1 MAAER
6 TALSSLFI
14 PLWFGFLALPFMGI
28 RGSLKLSAALYALT
42 FLLRYSGRI
51 SALYGM
57 LETASQVFYFR
68 NCSILFRRAKPVWIG
83 LLFVIPLL
91 LDNYQM
97 DVLTMAGLYVL
108 LALGLNVAV
117 GFAGLL
123 DLGYAAFYAVG
134 AYSYAILS
142 TWFHLDFWLA
152 LPLGGLLAGCFGF
165 LLGVV
170 TLRLKGDYLAIV
182 TLGFIQ
188 IIHLVLNNWDSLTR
202 GPKGI
207 SGIPHPQLGGF
218 SFNRPIDYYYL
229 ILFIVISALVFI
241 QRINRS
247 RIGRAWVAIRED
259 EIAAEAMGINTTRM
273 KILAFVIGSAWA
285 GAGGAFFAGKFG
297 FVSPES
303 FTFFES
309 ILILSMVVLGGLGS
323 IPGVILGAVILIILP
338 EMLRGFSDYR
348 MLLFGLAMILMMAFR
363 PEGIIGNVRRK
374 IETG

>member
-1 MAAER
+1 MAAEKINR
-6 TALSSLFI
+6 SSLFL
-14 PLWFGFLALPFMGI
+14 PLWFGILALPFMGVW
-28 RGSLKLSAALYALT
+28 GSLKLSAAVFVFTYM
-42 FLLRYSGRI
+42 LRYSSRI
-51 SALYGM
+51 SD
-57 LETASQVFYFR
+57 FYRKIEMIYHPFYLR
-68 NCSILFRRAKPVWIG
+68 NVSVVFRRGKPVWIG
-83 LLFVIPLL
+83 LLFLLPLL
-91 LDNYQM
+91 LDSYQL

-108 LALGLNVAV
+108 LALGLNIVV

-134 AYSYAILS
+134 AYSYALLS
-142 TWFHLDFWLA
+142 TYFYLDFWLA

-165 LLGVV
+165 LLGMI

-207 SGIPHPQLGGF
+207 LGIHHPQLGSF
-218 SFNRPIDYYYL
+218 SFNRPINYYYL
-229 ILFIVISALVFI
+229 ILFIVMIAMFFI
-241 QRINRS
+241 QRINLS

-285 GAGGAFFAGKFG
+285 GVGGVFFAGKFG

-323 IPGVILGAVILIILP
+323 IPGVILGAVILMILP
-338 EMLRGFSDYR
+338 EMLRGFSNYR

-363 PEGIIGNVRRK
+363 PEGIIGNIRRK
-374 IETG
+374 IEIS

>member
-1 MAAER
+1 MAAEKKN
-6 TALSSLFI
+6 LSSLII

-28 RGSLKLSAALYALT
+28 WRSLKLSAAVFVFT
-42 FLLRYSGRI
+42 FMVRYSGRI
-51 SALYGM
+51 SNLYQKIAAIIEPFY
-57 LETASQVFYFR
+57 LEKV
-68 NCSILFRRAKPVWIG
+68 SIFLRRGKPIWIG
-83 LLFVIPLL
+83 FLFLLPLL
-91 LDNYQM
+91 LDSYQI

-108 LALGLNVAV
+108 LALGLNVVV

-134 AYSYAILS
+134 AYSYALLS
-142 TWFHLDFWLA
+142 TYYHLDFWLA

-165 LLGVV
+165 LLGII

-207 SGIPHPQLGGF
+207 LGIPHPQLGSI

-229 ILFIVISALVFI
+229 ILFIVMIALIFI
-241 QRINRS
+241 KRMNQS

-273 KILAFVIGSAWA
+273 KILAFFIGSAWA
-285 GAGGAFFAGKFG
+285 GVGGAFFAGKFG

-309 ILILSMVVLGGLGS
+309 ILILSMVVLGES
-323 IPGVILGAVILIILP
+323 EVFPG
-338 EMLRGFSDYR
+338 
-348 MLLFGLAMILMMAFR
+348 
-363 PEGIIGNVRRK
+363 
-374 IETG
+374 

>member
-1 MAAER
+1 MAAEKSYF
-6 TALSSLFI
+6 SSLFI
-14 PLWFGFLALPFMGI
+14 PIWFGFLALPFMGVW
-28 RGSLKLSAALYALT
+28 GSLKLSAAVLAFT

-51 SALYGM
+51 SDFYRN
-57 LETASQVFYFR
+57 LEKIYHVFYFR
-68 NCSILFRRAKPVWIG
+68 KVSIVFRRAKPVWIG
-83 LLFVIPLL
+83 LLFVLPLL
-91 LDNYQM
+91 LDSYQI
-97 DVLTMAGLYVL
+97 DVLTMAGLYVV
-108 LALGLNVAV
+108 LALGLNIVV

-134 AYSYAILS
+134 AYSYALLS
-142 TWFHLDFWLA
+142 TYFHLDFWLA

-165 LLGVV
+165 LLGMI

-229 ILFIVISALVFI
+229 ILFIVMIALIFI
-241 QRINRS
+241 QRINQS

-285 GAGGAFFAGKFG
+285 GVGGAFFAGKFG

-323 IPGVILGAVILIILP
+323 IPGVILGAVVLVILP
-338 EMLRGFSDYR
+338 EMLRGFSNYR
-348 MLLFGLAMILMMAFR
+348 MFLFGLAMILMMAFR

-374 IETG
+374 IEQS